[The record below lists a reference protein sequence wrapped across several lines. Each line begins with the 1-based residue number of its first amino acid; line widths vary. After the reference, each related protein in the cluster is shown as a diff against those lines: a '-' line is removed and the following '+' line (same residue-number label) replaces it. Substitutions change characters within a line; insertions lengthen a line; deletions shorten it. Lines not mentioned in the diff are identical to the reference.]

1 MPGQL
6 QPAAVKFTKGSLIIV
21 EGKPSANRFYIIK
34 NGQVQITRELD
45 SIIKDTNKAG
55 PGEMFGVVSA
65 MASRSYIESAV
76 ALTDVVLLAVDRS
89 LISNTIPVAVN
100 IIRQFSQR
108 LRKMNETYSRR
119 LLKSAASEDPSHLF
133 QIGKYYE
140 KLNKY
145 NQALYA
151 YQQYLV
157 YCPAANDISAVKEKV
172 KRMQSHASVVKPAYP
187 PNTMIQ
193 AYPKDCLLFAEGESG
208 QNLYIIQ
215 NGAVKITKIADNQE
229 VILAVLKKGDIF
241 GEMSMLEDKP
251 RAATAEIYEDTTLM
265 AVNRSNFTNL
275 INEQPEMVIRL
286 TTLMAERIWLRYRQ
300 LINTSITNS
309 LGRLYDALLFQLEIN
324 RVDLTSYDSY
334 HCNFGF
340 KELVSIAGIPD
351 EKVKELYDKVS
362 TSNKIAVED
371 EKVRINC
378 IIDTVKDAE
387 YYRHARKV
395 ETDN

>member
-1 MPGQL
+1 
-6 QPAAVKFTKGSLIIV
+6 
-21 EGKPSANRFYIIK
+21 
-34 NGQVQITRELD
+34 
-45 SIIKDTNKAG
+45 
-55 PGEMFGVVSA
+55 
-65 MASRSYIESAV
+65 V

-89 LISNTIPVAVN
+89 LISNSTAVAVN

-119 LLKSAASEDPSHLF
+119 LLKGAASEDPSHLF
-133 QIGKYYE
+133 QIGKFYE
-140 KLNKY
+140 KTGKI

-157 YCPAANDISAVKEKV
+157 YCPNASNISTVKEKV
-172 KRMQSHASVVKPAYP
+172 KKMEGRVSVVKPEYP

-215 NGAVKITKIADNQE
+215 NGAVKITKIVDSQE

-241 GEMSMLEDKP
+241 GEMAMLEDKP
-251 RAATAEIYEDTTLM
+251 RAATAEIYEDSTLM

-309 LGRLYDALLFQLEIN
+309 VGRIYDALLFQLEVN
-324 RVDLTSYDSY
+324 RVDLTSYDPY
-334 HCNFGF
+334 TCNFGF
-340 KELVSIAGIPD
+340 QELVGMAGIPD
-351 EKVKELYDKVS
+351 AKTKELYQKVS
-362 TSNKIAVED
+362 SSGKITMED
-371 EKVRINC
+371 DKVRITSV
-378 IIDTVKDAE
+378 IETVKDAE
-387 YYRHARKV
+387 YYRRARKAEA
-395 ETDN
+395 ET